1 MLFKS
6 SQRVFFKKNSFIKKQ
21 VEQLQSKRVKRLSQ
35 KKKKKKKN
43 IYKYIVQKI

>member
-35 KKKKKKKN
+35 KKKKN
-43 IYKYIVQKI
+43 IYIYIYIVQKI